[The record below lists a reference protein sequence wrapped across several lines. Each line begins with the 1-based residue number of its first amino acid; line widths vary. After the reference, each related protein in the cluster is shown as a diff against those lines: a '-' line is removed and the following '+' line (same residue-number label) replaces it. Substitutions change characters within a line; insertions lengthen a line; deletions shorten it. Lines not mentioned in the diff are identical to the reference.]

1 MMRPSRGFNA
11 SARTTIAVVT
21 LAPWLAGC
29 VSGGEPDALSGSSQ
43 PVPIVSSTTA
53 DYGNYGVSVAG
64 TNWGG
69 VDGFHTQCLGG
80 CRTLAGG
87 GS

>member
-1 MMRPSRGFNA
+1 MTRPSRRFDA
-11 SARTTIAVVT
+11 SARIMMAAAA
-21 LAPWLAGC
+21 LGLAGC
-29 VSGGEPDALSGSSQ
+29 VSGGDADALSGSSQ
-43 PVPIVSSTTA
+43 PVPIVSTTTA

-64 TNWGG
+64 TNWGR
-69 VDGFHTQCLGG
+69 VDAYHTQCLGG